1 MAKAVRLDKFL
12 ADAGKGTRSE
22 VKKFIQKGQVQVN
35 GVPAKKP
42 ELKVDPEKDTVVLS
56 GETVGAAPEFV
67 YYLLN
72 KPAGCVSATEDRN
85 DRTVMEYVPS
95 DRKGLF
101 PVGRLDKD
109 TEGLLIITNDGAMAH
124 DLLSPKKH
132 VDKTYYAKVKGK
144 ISDME
149 VKQFANGLFVD
160 EELTALPAILKV
172 LSYNSDKDYSEIHVT
187 IHEGKFHQVKRM
199 FTAIGSE
206 VLFLKRITFG
216 ALPLDESLK
225 TGEYRAL
232 TKEEISILQRN
243 QIKR

>member
-1 MAKAVRLDKFL
+1 
-12 ADAGKGTRSE
+12 
-22 VKKFIQKGQVQVN
+22 
-35 GVPAKKP
+35 
-42 ELKVDPEKDTVVLS
+42 
-56 GETVGAAPEFV
+56 
-67 YYLLN
+67 
-72 KPAGCVSATEDRN
+72 
-85 DRTVMEYVPS
+85 
-95 DRKGLF
+95 
-101 PVGRLDKD
+101 
-109 TEGLLIITNDGAMAH
+109 
-124 DLLSPKKH
+124 
-132 VDKTYYAKVKGK
+132 
-144 ISDME
+144 ME

-216 ALPLDESLK
+216 ALSLDESLK